1 MLPHQPKKQRVEAPR
16 DEGGD
21 GEVER
26 ATSGETAADGG
37 VVASATSA
45 EELEALV
52 MRQTLAFMSNN
63 PRMKRKYPDLNH
75 DFRWV
80 NGVRVAPHVCFKFG
94 H

>member
-80 NGVRVAPHVCFKFG
+80 NGVRVAPHRHVCF
-94 H
+94 

>member
-16 DEGGD
+16 GEGGD

-75 DFRWV
+75 DSRRV
-80 NGVRVAPHVCFKFG
+80 SGVRVAPHVCLKCG